1 MIFYQDNTI
10 VSSFDKIKRVECN
23 LEEQNRK
30 INNLK
35 INDTNIDMSNDEK
48 IFCDFFRGAIKYKI
62 YFENFLQNLSTI
74 EVIKISLLFSEEFIN
89 IKIKDIKNKALNK
102 LSLFNI
108 IDTLYYPTKQQM
120 INITISNLFS
130 LSLDKLKKYFE
141 EYNNRQTIEGY
152 VKPQLIDLN
161 KKILNK
167 YLFLLNNYYEK
178 EEIMDLFPSIRIQE
192 EQPIIF
198 FDRRYIINIIQNTF

>member
-1 MIFYQDNTI
+1 MIFYQDNTMWN
-10 VSSFDKIKRVECN
+10 SFDKIKRVECN
-23 LEEQNRK
+23 IEEQNRK

-48 IFCDFFRGAIKYKI
+48 IFCDFFLGAIKYKI

-74 EVIKISLLFSEEFIN
+74 KVIKISFLFSEEFIN

-130 LSLDKLKKYFE
+130 LFLEKLKKYFE

-152 VKPQLIDLN
+152 VKPQFIDL
-161 KKILNK
+161 KKN
-167 YLFLLNNYYEK
+167 
-178 EEIMDLFPSIRIQE
+178 S
-192 EQPIIF
+192 
-198 FDRRYIINIIQNTF
+198 